1 MENEFIYS
9 SQNRIIIDT
18 TLENIQNNSKKIRF
32 FNEQLTVE
40 KIVLANSK
48 INNPLYSENKMVF
61 RIELNRK
68 MREEIFEKRSISFR
82 LRCEK
87 DEYFY
92 TIQEEYLELVD
103 HQEVDNMDLLNILS
117 PRVEL
122 LNHEN
127 SGDKK
132 DAIVNNSQI
141 KYLLNHNKAEHEKFS
156 NYLSNKHPELYLK
169 YTLSSN
175 DSKPNKFLLVLNKFN
190 DKNLTNNLDRDYK
203 GTGESKVYTF
213 NKNEFFEIDSENE
226 VIIKKQSQDKKVAFI
241 VHGLASQIGNKYIDL
256 GKFLCSK
263 GYKVY
268 GFDYY
273 TINRGI
279 SDNGYLLA
287 EEIKKIKKVYP
298 ESEVLVV
305 AHSMGGLVSR
315 SARIEYFAEVD
326 KIIMAGTPNGGS
338 KILQKTQGIKKIRN
352 KIFVAVNFF
361 GFLSIKKDDLN
372 ELMYNTDPKGIKDLS
387 NKSSFISDLNKKD
400 TQHFSKKYFSLVGR
414 YKNMSNDIIVSNDN
428 MISINGINMSFA
440 TLKSSHFSY
449 FKGKEWSSIL
459 NKALIYLK

>member
-1 MENEFIYS
+1 MENESIYS

-18 TLENIQNNSKKIRF
+18 TLEDIHNTSRKIMF

-40 KIVLANSK
+40 KVVLANSK
-48 INNPLYSENKMVF
+48 INNPPHSENKMVF
-61 RIELNRK
+61 RIELNEK
-68 MREEIFEKRSISFR
+68 MREELFEKKSISFR

-92 TIQEEYLELVD
+92 TIQEEYLELID
-103 HQEVDNMDLLNILS
+103 HQKVDNMDLLNILS

-141 KYLLNHNKAEHEKFS
+141 KYLLNQSKAENKKFL
-156 NYLSNKHPELYLK
+156 NYISNKHPELYLK
-169 YTLSSN
+169 YTFSPT
-175 DSKPNKFLLVLNKFN
+175 DSKLNSFLLILNKFN
-190 DKNLTNNLDRDYK
+190 DKDLPETLNGDYK
-203 GTGESKVYTF
+203 SSGESKVYTF
-213 NKNEFFEIDSENE
+213 NKNKFFEIVSENE
-226 VIIKKQSQDKKVAFI
+226 VVIKKESQDKKIAFI
-241 VHGLASQIGNKYIDL
+241 VHGLASQIGGKYIDL
-256 GKFLCSK
+256 ARFLSSK

-268 GFDYY
+268 GFDYH
-273 TINRGI
+273 TVNQGI

-287 EEIKKIKKVYP
+287 KEIKKIKKFHP
-298 ESEVLVV
+298 KSEVLIV

-315 SARIEYFAEVD
+315 SAKIEYFAEVD

-338 KILQKTQGIKKIRN
+338 KILHKSHRFKSIRN
-352 KIFVAVNFF
+352 KIFVAVNFVD
-361 GFLSIKKDDLN
+361 FLSIKRDDLYG
-372 ELMYNTDPKGIKDLS
+372 LMYDKDPKGIKDLA

-400 TQHFSKKYFSLVGR
+400 TQHFSQKYFSLVGR
-414 YKNMSNDIIVSNDN
+414 FMNMSNDIIVSNDN
-428 MISINGINMSFA
+428 MTSINGINMSFA

-449 FKGKEWSSIL
+449 FTGKEWSSIL